1 MSMIHWIS
9 CLLFVVTIAILV
21 LVMRIRRDHRK
32 VITEETT
39 PILTPVEEAPPK
51 RKKVPLQV
59 LLRIIDENG
68 NLHVIRR
75 GPGPGRDNNGWLY
88 VMEGHWG
95 QPESWR
101 KTMPNYYIPITQE
114 ELMEEYRK
122 QGKEWTPEEQSWE

>member
-1 MSMIHWIS
+1 MIHWIAY
-9 CLLFVVTIAILV
+9 LVPAVALV
-21 LVMRIRRDHRK
+21 LIVWGTLVRRKPAVPMK
-32 VITEETT
+32 V
-39 PILTPVEEAPPK
+39 PVIPPVVAEEASPK

-59 LLRIIDENG
+59 LLRIIDEDG

-101 KTMPNYYIPITQE
+101 KTMPSYYMPITQE
-114 ELMEEYRK
+114 ELIEEYRK
-122 QGKEWTPEEQSWE
+122 QGKEWIPEEQSWD